1 MTTISINIQSQ
12 TLTTITNIQ
21 TFANTW
27 FSFAQ
32 EKDKIIGLILLL
44 LNKNEH
50 GNYSQYR

>member
-1 MTTISINIQSQ
+1 MQ
-12 TLTTITNIQ
+12 TLKTPKPQKRIIL
-21 TFANTW
+21 ANTW